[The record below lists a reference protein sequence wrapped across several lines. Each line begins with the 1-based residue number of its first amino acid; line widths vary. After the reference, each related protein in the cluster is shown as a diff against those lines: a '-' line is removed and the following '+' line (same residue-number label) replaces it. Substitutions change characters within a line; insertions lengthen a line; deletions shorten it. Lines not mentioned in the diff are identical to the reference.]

1 MLDHGRA
8 IRTLWQRG
16 DVAELK
22 LHAAQLDIY
31 SKFKSSKARKFVVNC
46 SRRLGKSYALC
57 VIADETARKEPNT
70 QIKYA
75 APTAKAVR
83 KIIKPHFK
91 KIWADCPME
100 LRPKW
105 NSAEQCFIYPN
116 GSEIHVAG
124 TDQGN
129 AENLRGTEAKLA
141 IIDEAG
147 FCDELDYLI
156 DDILLPQTITCNGRI
171 LIASTPPKTPAH
183 EYVQVYLEA
192 VTRGACIEKTIYD
205 NPLVTPALIEEYM
218 EESGGEDSTTWQREY
233 LAKFVTDSETQIV
246 PEFTPEKAQQII
258 RELERPHSFDA
269 YVSMDVGFEDL
280 TFIIFGYWDFI
291 NGQLVIEDEVVLQGS
306 LEVRTDNIATLVKE
320 KEEQLWPAKKPY
332 LRVSDQNPIL
342 LNDLN
347 LEYDLNFVATDK
359 DEKEAQVNALR
370 LLVSQNRLAIH
381 PRCKALIAHMRYGIW
396 DKNRKKFARAKA
408 YGHFDGIDALV
419 YMLRNVHRDKN
430 PYPPV
435 QNNPYT
441 EFFTTQSNQ
450 LSHNAKVIKEL
461 LGVFGGSRRG

>member
-1 MLDHGRA
+1 MDKARA
-8 IRTLWQRG
+8 IHVLWQRG
-16 DVAELK
+16 DIAQLK

-31 SKFKSSKARKFVVNC
+31 DRFKASKSRKYVINC

-91 KIWADCPME
+91 KIWADCPKE
-100 LRPKW
+100 FKPKW
-105 NSAEQCFIYPN
+105 NSAEQCFMYPN

-156 DDILLPQTITCNGRI
+156 QDILLPQTLTCNGRI

-192 VTRGACIEKTIYD
+192 VTRGACVEKTIYD
-205 NPLVTPALIEEYM
+205 NPLVTPELIREYM
-218 EESGGEDSTTWQREY
+218 QESGGENSTTWQREY
-233 LAKFVTDSETQIV
+233 LAKFVTDAHTQII
-246 PEFTPEKAQQII
+246 PEFTEAKCKELV
-258 RELERPHSFDA
+258 REIDRPASFDT

-280 TFIIFGYWDFI
+280 TFIIFGYWDFV
-291 NGQLVIEDEVVLQGS
+291 NSQLVIEDEVVLQGS
-306 LEVRTDNIATLVKE
+306 LEVRTDNIARLVKE
-320 KEEQLWPAKKPY
+320 KERVLWGDKKVY
-332 LRVSDQNPIL
+332 QRVSDNNPIL

-347 LEYDLNFVATDK
+347 QMYGVNFVTTDK

-370 LLVSQNRLAIH
+370 LLVGQGKLVIN
-381 PRCKALIAHMRYGIW
+381 PRCKALIPHLKYGVW

-430 PYPPV
+430 PFPTN
-435 QNNPYT
+435 QHNPYT
-441 EFFTTQSNQ
+441 EFFTAQPSQ
-450 LSHNAKVIKEL
+450 LSPNAKVFKEL
-461 LGVFGGSRRG
+461 LTGLFGGKRG